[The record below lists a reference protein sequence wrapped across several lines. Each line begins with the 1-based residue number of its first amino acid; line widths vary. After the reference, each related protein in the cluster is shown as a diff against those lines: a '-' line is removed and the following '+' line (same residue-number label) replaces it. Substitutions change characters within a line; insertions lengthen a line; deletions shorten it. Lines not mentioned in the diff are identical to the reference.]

1 MRSEIP
7 SGRFFCLDEF
17 HNFHM
22 SDDVLR
28 ERLRSIDGIPA
39 VSYQVNG
46 ENVFVFEKLVQL
58 VKQNG
63 HNLESALA
71 LVPKATM
78 TAAEAIEA
86 WSVFPEPY
94 SRETNTIDHSQAI
107 YHPYLNAYLPRK
119 YPDRE
124 SCNADAARLLLGNPV
139 EGEGDFVY
147 RGQSMVLRQPFT
159 PTVFPT
165 T

>member
-94 SRETNTIDHSQAI
+94 SRETNTIDQA
-107 YHPYLNAYLPRK
+107 
-119 YPDRE
+119 
-124 SCNADAARLLLGNPV
+124 LLQIVG
-139 EGEGDFVY
+139 GDK
-147 RGQSMVLRQPFT
+147 LIIPFC
-159 PTVFPT
+159 
-165 T
+165 